1 MKNVTMTL
9 KRVFEKGRLC
19 FELPA
24 NQELLNELKTVLE
37 YCRDKKNDYMS
48 VTLGSPKKPRS
59 TGAGSQNH
67 HLNGHIMQIC
77 NETGND
83 YEAVKYAVKMIAVEQ
98 LNYPFETVA
107 GRIFPKR
114 ESETDTEECSKLIE
128 ASHFLAGTLG
138 IKLNENGAG
147 K

>member
-1 MKNVTMTL
+1 MRSVTMTL
-9 KRVFEKGRLC
+9 KRIFEKGRLC
-19 FELPA
+19 FDLPA
-24 NQELLNELKTVLE
+24 NQEFLSELKSILQF
-37 YCRDKKNDYMS
+37 CRDKKNDYVS
-48 VTLGSPKKPRS
+48 VTIGIPRKPRS

-77 NETGND
+77 SATGND

-98 LNYPFETVA
+98 LEYPFETVA

-114 ESETDTEECSKLIE
+114 ESESDTEECSKLIE

-138 IKLNENGAG
+138 IILNENGAE